1 MRYSDIHATLVEARR
16 SAGLSS
22 TEVARRQDISRQLF
36 SNREAGRSRADV
48 DQLKEWA
55 QAVGLD
61 LVVDL
66 VPAGGRS
73 NVVELSNDAAALS
86 GDDRATVAAL
96 ARALREADPKTARRV
111 RRYIQSVAEELQEER
126 RGRSLG

>member
-1 MRYSDIHATLVEARR
+1 MRYSEIHAALVAARR
-16 SAGLSS
+16 DAGLSS

-48 DQLKEWA
+48 DQLKDWA
-55 QAVGLD
+55 NAVGLD

-66 VPAGGRS
+66 VPVGARS
-73 NVVELSNDAAALS
+73 NVVELTNDAAALAEE
-86 GDDRATVAAL
+86 DRATVTAL
-96 ARALREADPKTARRV
+96 ARVLREADPKTARLV
-111 RRYIQSVAEELQEER
+111 RRYIEGVAEEIQEER

>member
-1 MRYSDIHATLVEARR
+1 MRYSEIHAALVAARR
-16 SAGLSS
+16 DAGLSS

-48 DQLKEWA
+48 DQLKDWA
-55 QAVGLD
+55 NAVGLE

-66 VPAGGRS
+66 VPAGSRS
-73 NVVELSNDAAALS
+73 NVVELSNNAAALP
-86 GDDRATVAAL
+86 DEDRATVTAL
-96 ARALREADPKTARRV
+96 ARVLREADPKTARLV
-111 RRYIQSVAEELQEER
+111 RRYIESVAEEIQEDR

>member
-1 MRYSDIHATLVEARR
+1 MRYSDIHTTLVEARR

-22 TEVARRQDISRQLF
+22 TEVAKRQDISRQFF

-55 QAVGLD
+55 QALGLD

-66 VPAGGRS
+66 IPAGGRS
-73 NVVELSNDAAALS
+73 NVVELSNNAAALAE
-86 GDDRATVAAL
+86 DDRATVAAL
-96 ARALREADPKTARRV
+96 ARVLREADPKTARLV

-126 RGRSLG
+126 RGRSIG